1 MSTIEENSRANVMNV
16 ELMDYTKLSNAVI
29 AGRVCYQSFHLGG
42 DYKTPTDDITEVDA
56 KYLNKLINDL
66 NHKSIS
72 RHVKYCFSV
81 KGIST
86 KTLLGL
92 SRHQSGVDL
101 SVMSSR
107 FCKPTKFGNNFT
119 YTHNKQVDA
128 MVKRH
133 IRELKELNG
142 NAEDIAYAYPQAMQY
157 DLVVSFNI
165 QSLQHFIAMRG
176 EGTHANFDIQE
187 MSKLLLEAIPEKH
200 KYLFEEKK

>member
-1 MSTIEENSRANVMNV
+1 MKV

-29 AGRVCYQSFHLGG
+29 AGRTCYQSFHLGG
-42 DYKTPTDDITEVDA
+42 NYDVATDEITEVDA
-56 KYLNKLINDL
+56 KYLNKLINKL
-66 NHKSIS
+66 HHKSIS

-81 KGIST
+81 RGIST

-92 SRHQSGVDL
+92 SRHQSAVDL

-107 FCKPTKFGNNFT
+107 YCKPNLFGRSFT

-128 MVKRH
+128 MIKRH
-133 IRELKELNG
+133 IRELDELNG

-165 QSLQHFIAMRG
+165 QSLQHFCAMRDSS
-176 EGTHANFDIQE
+176 HANFDIRE
-187 MSKLLLEAIPEKH
+187 MAQLLRDALPKSH
-200 KYLFEEKK
+200 KYLFEEKMNEQLDN

>member
-165 QSLQHFIAMRG
+165 QSLQHFIAMRDSS
-176 EGTHANFDIQE
+176 HANFDIRE
-187 MSKLLLEAIPEKH
+187 MAQLLRDALPESH

>member
-1 MSTIEENSRANVMNV
+1 MEIV
-16 ELMDYTKLSNAVI
+16 LMDWTKLSNAVV
-29 AGRVCYQSFHLGG
+29 AGRTCYQSWHLGG

-92 SRHQSGVDL
+92 SRHQIGVDL

-107 FCKPTKFGNNFT
+107 YCKPVKFGSSFT
-119 YTHNKQVDA
+119 YTHNKQVDE
-128 MVKRH
+128 KL
-133 IRELKELNG
+133 LKYIKEIATVEG
-142 NAEDIAYAYPQAMQY
+142 NAEDIAYLYPQAMQY

-165 QSLQHFIAMRG
+165 QSLQHFIAMRDSS
-176 EGTHANFDIQE
+176 HANFDIRE
-187 MSKLLLEAIPEKH
+187 MAQLLRDALPESH
-200 KYLFEEKK
+200 KYLFEEK

>member
-1 MSTIEENSRANVMNV
+1 MEIN
-16 ELMDYTKLSNAVI
+16 LMDYTKLSNAVI
-29 AGRVCYQSFHLGG
+29 AGRTCYQSFHLGG
-42 DYKTPTDDITEVDA
+42 NYDVATDDITEVDA

-92 SRHQSGVDL
+92 SRHQIGVDL

-107 FCKPTKFGNNFT
+107 YCKPDKFGSSFT
-119 YTHNKQVDA
+119 YTGNKQVDA

-133 IRELKELNG
+133 IKELNELNG

-165 QSLQHFIAMRG
+165 QSLQHFIAMRDSSY
-176 EGTHANFDIQE
+176 ANFDIRE
-187 MSKLLLEAIPEKH
+187 MAQLLRDALPESH
-200 KYLFEEKK
+200 KYLFGVSDDN